1 MAIRNIIKIGDEAL
15 LKKCREVKEIDERVL
30 QLLDDMAETMRSAN
44 GLGLAAPQ
52 VGVLRR
58 IAVIDVGEG
67 IIELINP
74 KIISTS
80 DELIK
85 DIEGCL
91 SVPGKWGY
99 VERPKIVAVRA
110 LDRNGKEIEITG
122 EGILA
127 RALCHETEHLEGC
140 LFVDKVLEY
149 VDPEENLEENKES

>member
-1 MAIRNIIKIGDEAL
+1 MAIRNIIKMGDETL
-15 LKKCREVKEIDERVL
+15 LKKCREVKEVDERVL

-58 IAVIDVGEG
+58 IVVIDVGEG

-74 KIISTS
+74 KIISAS
-80 DELIK
+80 EELIK

-99 VERPKIVAVRA
+99 VERPKTVTVCA
-110 LDRNGKEIEITG
+110 LDRSGKEIEITG

-127 RALCHETEHLEGC
+127 RALCHEIEHLEGR

-149 VDPEENLEENKES
+149 IDHEDLEENKES